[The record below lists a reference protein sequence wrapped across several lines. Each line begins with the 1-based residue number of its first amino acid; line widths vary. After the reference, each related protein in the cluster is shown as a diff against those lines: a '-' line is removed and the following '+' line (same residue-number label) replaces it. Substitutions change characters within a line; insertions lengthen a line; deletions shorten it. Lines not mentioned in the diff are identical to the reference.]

1 MKKDPIDE
9 FRRQGDVEPPDNFH
23 RIMPVAVF
31 RVTWKEAGENKEAW
45 FRTEEEAFR
54 CKYGIDHS
62 YGKQEY
68 LNFERWYAYRE
79 YEHED
84 LIGPVKRERGWWH
97 CPRPRVVLD
106 R

>member
-1 MKKDPIDE
+1 MNDDIDQ
-9 FRRQGDVEPPDNFH
+9 FRRQANVYPPDHFH
-23 RIMPVAVF
+23 RVMPVAVF
-31 RVTWKEAGENKEAW
+31 RVTWTEAGENKEAW
-45 FRTEEEAFR
+45 FRTEEEATR
-54 CKYGIDHS
+54 WKSDIDHS

-84 LIGPVKRERGWWH
+84 LIGPVKGERGWWH
-97 CPRPRVVLD
+97 CPRPRVVWE

>member
-1 MKKDPIDE
+1 MNSDLIDE
-9 FRRQGDVEPPDNFH
+9 FRRQGDVDPPDNFH
-23 RIMPVAVF
+23 RIMPVAVY
-31 RVTWKEAGENKEAW
+31 RVTWIEAGENKEAW

-62 YGKQEY
+62 SGAQKY

-84 LIGPVKRERGWWH
+84 LFGPIERERGWWYQ
-97 CPRPRVVLD
+97 PRPSVFSD

>member
-1 MKKDPIDE
+1 MKSDLIDE
-9 FRRQGDVEPPDNFH
+9 FRRQGDVDPPDNFYL
-23 RIMPVAVF
+23 IMPVAVY

-62 YGKQEY
+62 SGAQKY

-79 YEHED
+79 YEHD
-84 LIGPVKRERGWWH
+84 NLIGPIERERGWWH
-97 CPRPRVVLD
+97 CPRPSVFRE